1 VAARLGVTKRTHEG
15 NAVSEWRAETSADLA
30 EASRRLEGFL
40 AEAKGE
46 PTAVQVRSVW
56 MAYLLVEKSVAF
68 IKFDMDEENPG
79 RFIKLKAYSVPDER
93 QAVQF
98 ALKSLKKGTEDF
110 TLGDFRQALKG
121 LRESRNYLRALL
133 REKRLARAR
142 KARSA

>member
-1 VAARLGVTKRTHEG
+1 M
-15 NAVSEWRAETSADLA
+15 SEWRAETGSDLDDA
-30 EASRRLEGFL
+30 AGRMETALRTL
-40 AEAKGE
+40 AGE
-46 PTAVQVRSVW
+46 PTADQLRSVW

-68 IKFDMDEENPG
+68 IKFDLDEENPG

-93 QAVQF
+93 QALQF
-98 ALKSLKKGTEDF
+98 ALKNLRKGASDF
-110 TLGDFRQALKG
+110 AVGDFVQALKN